1 MLQDQHWHDVAQIAA
16 ERDATGHLKVKL
28 QRTQNEF
35 LKQKYA
41 HKDVR
46 SNGVFRSVIIS
57 WHSQSVTVQWLNVCI
72 ELLKCM

>member
-46 SNGVFRSVIIS
+46 SNGVFPSVIIS
-57 WHSQSVTVQWLNVCI
+57 
-72 ELLKCM
+72 